1 MHAVINLERLANKID
16 RVQNAWTGIVLL
28 MTYQFDVECLA
39 LFAFS
44 AFAVFLFCSF
54 SACLPQ
60 VVPARA

>member
-1 MHAVINLERLANKID
+1 MHAVINLGGLAKKID
-16 RVQNAWTGIVLL
+16 RVKNARTVIVLL

>member
-1 MHAVINLERLANKID
+1 VHAVINLEGLANKID
-16 RVQNAWTGIVLL
+16 RVKNARTGIVLL
-28 MTYQFDVECLA
+28 MNYQFDVESLA